1 MDEDVISPVKVFP
14 SLPEDGGPMS
24 VHMEYCSEQ
33 LKKFDMVESDEED
46 DGELPEMQCL
56 PQELIKTIGSTK
68 RSLLSS
74 LDDADSEKRGKFQT
88 RPHVKWGPILSNR
101 PTTRDHG
108 DVKIMDKAKAY
119 QKKKNLEIPIS
130 FKGNSFPCLG
140 RDNLMI
146 QAKKIDIC
154 IGENEL
160 EQAFIID
167 DIIEDEKIRGLQFSE
182 LNPEIV
188 LPSNLDEICCS
199 LSSHERGIA
208 GTETGAL
215 LFQ

>member
-1 MDEDVISPVKVFP
+1 MKESLASGQGSKHKNVASAISAEDFHPMMVMNRVHNNFIEENKSCGKPGSFDQMDEDVISPVKVFP
-14 SLPEDGGPMS
+14 SLPEDGDPMS
-24 VHMEYCSEQ
+24 VHMEYCLEQ
-33 LKKFDMVESDEED
+33 LKKFDMAESDEED

-130 FKGNSFPCLG
+130 FKEG
-140 RDNLMI
+140 
-146 QAKKIDIC
+146 
-154 IGENEL
+154 
-160 EQAFIID
+160 
-167 DIIEDEKIRGLQFSE
+167 
-182 LNPEIV
+182 
-188 LPSNLDEICCS
+188 CS
-199 LSSHERGIA
+199 LLSLILR
-208 GTETGAL
+208 
-215 LFQ
+215 LFFLTI